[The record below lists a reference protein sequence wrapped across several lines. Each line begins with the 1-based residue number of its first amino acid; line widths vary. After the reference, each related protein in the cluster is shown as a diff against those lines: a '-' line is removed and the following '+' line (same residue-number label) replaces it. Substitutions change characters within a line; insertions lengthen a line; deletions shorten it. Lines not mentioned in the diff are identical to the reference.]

1 MRIVLHN
8 CNLADAERVLIL
20 VALAEMGDLE
30 GAAELCGVTWARLR
44 HLLRVHGIEWPG
56 VGGRRRRQ
64 RRAPRGSD

>member
-8 CNLADAERVLIL
+8 YNLAAAERALIL

-44 HLLRVHGIEWPG
+44 YLLRVHAIEWPG
-56 VGGRRRRQ
+56 VAVQRTRRRRA
-64 RRAPRGSD
+64 RRDP